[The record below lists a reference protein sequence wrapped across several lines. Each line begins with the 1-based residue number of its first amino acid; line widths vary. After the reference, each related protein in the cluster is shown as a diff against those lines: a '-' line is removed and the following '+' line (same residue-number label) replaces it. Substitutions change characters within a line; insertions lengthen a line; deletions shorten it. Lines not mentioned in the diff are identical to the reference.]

1 MMMVSG
7 LVSAMAGGG
16 RGEGGHAGVTTAD
29 LIMVCLFATSRHLFL
44 NLEISRVR
52 YRVVAPA
59 AGPRYT
65 AHAGHWTHQQSY
77 FCPSLR
83 ATFTLRRNFPDSPGM
98 GWMSPWRNSKAELN
112 AGRTTK
118 SLKSKRCTAR
128 GSRTSARTTATLL
141 PLTITRCANETGPWF
156 DGPVF
161 ECACPTAKTQ
171 NFGHGTPWHSQGP
184 SIGLCLV
191 GRSIYVSTLKE
202 SVAILFQK
210 SGYQKHRRGFVR
222 APYVHLFFIHC
233 KRTA

>member
-16 RGEGGHAGVTTAD
+16 RGGGDMPKCDNSWSDHG
-29 LIMVCLFATSRHLFL
+29 LMVFATPRHLFL

-118 SLKSKRCTAR
+118 SLESKRCTAR
-128 GSRTSARTTATLL
+128 GSRTSARTPATLL
-141 PLTITRCANETGPWF
+141 PPAITRCPNETGPWF

-161 ECACPTAKTQ
+161 ERACPTAKKAWYSLTSTRTIDWSVSSRPIDLSV
-171 NFGHGTPWHSQGP
+171 NTKG
-184 SIGLCLV
+184 V
-191 GRSIYVSTLKE
+191 GCN
-202 SVAILFQK
+202 SV
-210 SGYQKHRRGFVR
+210 
-222 APYVHLFFIHC
+222 
-233 KRTA
+233 